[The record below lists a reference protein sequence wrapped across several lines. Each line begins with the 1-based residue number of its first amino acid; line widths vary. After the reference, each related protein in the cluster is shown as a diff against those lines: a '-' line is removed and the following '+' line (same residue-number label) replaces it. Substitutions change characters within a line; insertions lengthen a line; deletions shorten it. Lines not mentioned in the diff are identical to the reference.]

1 MKGYVAISH
10 ARRPRTD
17 RLAWNGG
24 SSLPKEFHLTEVVT
38 FLKKSAQKKPREI
51 AGSFF

>member
-17 RLAWNGG
+17 RLAWNSG

-38 FLKKSAQKKPREI
+38 FLKSAQKKPREI